1 MSIISQGF
9 LNSRIA
15 SMGFTFVPKGSGKGI
30 GAFTSLDGIEIF
42 LDATNVDSYP
52 GTGNT
57 WYDLSG
63 KGRHA
68 TLNNGTAFVG
78 SGNTAY
84 FLFDGTDDSA
94 STGGTN
100 FPLYSF
106 EIVFKNHRRTIPNT
120 VMNPYY
126 SIFGMSLDGFD
137 SPGLNI
143 GEWTG
148 SDTDETLSL
157 WWKWPTNGNVNT
169 YIRDNVDAVFNH
181 LICNW
186 NGSQYD
192 FYLNGTK
199 RTIYAGGSGG
209 DTPFMNAVYNISLG
223 KNIAFNYFFK
233 GNISLFKAWNKPL
246 TTNEITA
253 QYNARKSYLNYNPR
267 IDRSSLVCHY
277 DFSNSLSY
285 PGTGT
290 TVYDISGYDN
300 NGTLGGTYSYN
311 SSGDK
316 YVALTSGYINI
327 GNPTT
332 MSVSTGDFTVELW
345 AWVSSS
351 NGLYSKLFS
360 KGSWMTGTSYL
371 MGYTPTIGGAWMEL
385 YINSS
390 QVAGSPSNLT
400 ATFNTWR
407 HIIWRRQNGYWDL
420 YVSGTTSS
428 PIFYNASNLSNS
440 YNWVIGGNNG
450 FTELNNCR
458 IANFKLYQRAL
469 TNNEIQQS
477 YLEFQNKFYPALVTS
492 GLVFH
497 VDASN
502 AQSYPGSGTV
512 WYDISGNNYN
522 INLLNGPTYSGEYG
536 GAITFDGT
544 NDYGTARKLTTLEM
558 GNRSITIG
566 AWFRTTDSTGAIVTK
581 RGTGSGYQLYI
592 YTGGKLYA
600 DGYSTGTGVFSASA
614 INNNTIKYGVVVFDY
629 LNTTI
634 RLYVNGVADNTAS
647 LSSGGNDTSA
657 YFNIGRS
664 QQYTD
669 YFAGTIY
676 SIQVYN
682 RALSATEILNN
693 FNAGRGRFN
702 L

>member
-9 LNSRIA
+9 LNNRIA
-15 SMGFTFVPKGSGKGI
+15 SIGYTYILKGAGKGI
-30 GAFTSLDGIEIF
+30 GPYTSLDGIEIF

-84 FLFDGTDDSA
+84 FLFDGTNDSA

-100 FPLYSF
+100 FPFYSF
-106 EIVFKNHRRTIPNT
+106 EIVFKNHKRTIPNT
-120 VMNPYY
+120 DMNPFY
-126 SIFGMSLDGFD
+126 SIFGMSLDN
-137 SPGLNI
+137 SNAPSLNI

-148 SDTDETLSL
+148 ADANETLSL
-157 WWKWPTNGNVNT
+157 WWKYPTNGNVNT
-169 YIRDNVDAVFNH
+169 YIRDNVDSVSNH

-199 RTIYAGGSGG
+199 RTIYASGNGGH
-209 DTPFMNAVYNISLG
+209 TPFMDAIYNISLG
-223 KNIAFNYFFK
+223 KVIAFNYFFK

-246 TTNEITA
+246 LESEIIA
-253 QYNARKSYLNYNPR
+253 QYNTKKSYLNFTPR
-267 IDRSSLVCHY
+267 TDRTSLVCHY
-277 DFSNSLSY
+277 DFSNTSSY
-285 PGTGT
+285 PGSGV

-300 NGTLGGTYSYN
+300 NGTLGGTFTYN

-345 AWVSSS
+345 AWVNSS

-371 MGYTPTIGGAWMEL
+371 MGYTPTVGGAWMEL
-385 YINSS
+385 YINSN
-390 QVAGSPSNLT
+390 VAGSVINNT
-400 ATFNTWR
+400 ASFNTWR
-407 HIIWRRQNGYWDL
+407 HIIWRRQNGYWDI
-420 YVSGTTSS
+420 YVSGTTTT
-428 PIFYNASNLSNS
+428 PFYNSSDLSNS

-458 IANFKLYQRAL
+458 IAHFKLYQRAL
-469 TNNEIQQS
+469 TNAEIQQS
-477 YLEFQNKFYPALVTS
+477 YLEFQNKFYPAMVTS
-492 GLVFH
+492 GLVFN

-502 AQSYPGSGTV
+502 SQSYPGSGTV

-522 INLLNGPTYSGEYG
+522 INLLNGPVYSGEYG

-544 NDYGTARKLTTLEM
+544 NDYGTARNLTTLEM

-566 AWFRTTDSTGAIVTK
+566 AWFRTSDTNGAIVTK

-592 YTGGKLYA
+592 YTGKLYG
-600 DGYSTGTGVFSASA
+600 DGYSTSTGVFSAST
-614 INNNTIKYGVVVFDY
+614 INNNTIRYGVIVFDY

-634 RLYVNGVADNTAS
+634 KLVCCKLFQRRNLCIVVILLY
-647 LSSGGNDTSA
+647 
-657 YFNIGRS
+657 
-664 QQYTD
+664 
-669 YFAGTIY
+669 
-676 SIQVYN
+676 
-682 RALSATEILNN
+682 
-693 FNAGRGRFN
+693 
-702 L
+702 

>member
-9 LNSRIA
+9 LNNRIA
-15 SMGFTFVPKGSGKGI
+15 SMGFTFIPKGSGKGI
-30 GAFTSLDGIEIF
+30 GPYTSLDGIEIF
-42 LDATNVDSYP
+42 LDATNIDSYP

-100 FPLYSF
+100 FPFYSF
-106 EIVFKNHRRTIPNT
+106 EIVFKNHKRTIPNT
-120 VMNPYY
+120 DMNPFY
-126 SIFGMSLDGFD
+126 SIFGMSLDN
-137 SPGLNI
+137 SNAPSLNI

-148 SDTDETLSL
+148 ADANETLSL
-157 WWKWPTNGNVNT
+157 WWKYPTNGNVNT
-169 YIRDNVDAVFNH
+169 YIRDNVDSVSNH

-199 RTIYAGGSGG
+199 RTIYASGNGGH
-209 DTPFMNAVYNISLG
+209 TPFMDAIYNISLG
-223 KNIAFNYFFK
+223 KVIAFNYFFK

-246 TTNEITA
+246 LESEIVS
-253 QYNARKSYLNYNPR
+253 QYNTKKSYLNFAPR
-267 IDRSSLVCHY
+267 TDRTSLVCHY

-285 PGTGT
+285 SGSGS

-300 NGTLGGTYSYN
+300 NGTLGGTFTYN

-316 YVALTSGYINI
+316 YISLSYGYINI

-332 MSVSTGDFTVELW
+332 MSVSTGDFTAELW
-345 AWVSSS
+345 VWVNSS
-351 NGLYSKLFS
+351 NNSYAKLFS
-360 KGSWMTGTSYL
+360 KGSYATGTSYL
-371 MGYTPTIGGAWMEL
+371 IQYSAQSTGPYLEL
-385 YINSS
+385 YVNNAY
-390 QVAGSPSNLT
+390 VPGSPLKAES
-400 ATFNTWR
+400 FNTWR
-407 HIIWRRQNGYWDL
+407 HLVIRRQNGYWDI
-420 YVSGTTSS
+420 YSQGTTAT
-428 PIFYNASNLSNS
+428 PIFYNASDLSNS

-469 TNNEIQQS
+469 TNAEIQQS
-477 YLEFQNKFYPALVTS
+477 YLEFQNKFYPAMVTS
-492 GLVFH
+492 GLVFN

-502 AQSYPGSGTV
+502 SQSYPGSGTV

-522 INLLNGPTYSGEYG
+522 INLLNGPVYSGEYG
-536 GAITFDGT
+536 GALTFDGT
-544 NDYGTARKLTTLEM
+544 NDYGTTRSLTQLEM

-566 AWFRTTDSTGAIVTK
+566 AWFRTTDGVGAIVTK

-592 YTGGKLYA
+592 YTGKLYG
-600 DGYSTGTGVFSASA
+600 DGYSTSTGVFSAST
-614 INNNTIKYGVVVFDY
+614 INNNTIRYGVIVFDY
-629 LNTTI
+629 INTTI

-647 LSSGGNDTSA
+647 LAAGGNDTNA
-657 YFNIGRS
+657 YFNIARS

-669 YFAGTIY
+669 FFAGTIY

>member
-9 LNSRIA
+9 LNNRIA
-15 SMGFTFVPKGSGKGI
+15 SIGYTYILKGAGKGI
-30 GAFTSLDGIEIF
+30 GPYTSLDGIEIF
-42 LDATNVDSYP
+42 LDATNTDSYP

-78 SGNTAY
+78 LGNTAY
-84 FLFDGTDDSA
+84 FLFDGTNDSA

-100 FPLYSF
+100 FPFYSF
-106 EIVFKNHRRTIPNT
+106 EIVFKNHKRTISNT
-120 VMNPYY
+120 DMNPFY
-126 SIFGMSLDGFD
+126 SIFGMSLDG
-137 SPGLNI
+137 SSAPSLNI

-148 SDTDETLSL
+148 ADAGETLSL
-157 WWKWPTNGNVNT
+157 WWKYPTNGNVNT
-169 YIRDNVDAVFNH
+169 YITDNVDSVFNH
-181 LICNW
+181 LIVNW

-199 RTIYAGGSGG
+199 RTIYASGNGGH
-209 DTPFMNAVYNISLG
+209 TPFMDAIYNISLG
-223 KNIAFNYFFK
+223 KVIAFNYFFK

-246 TTNEITA
+246 LASEITA
-253 QYNARKSYLNYNPR
+253 QYNTKKSYLNFAPR
-267 IDRSSLVCHY
+267 TDRTSLVCHY
-277 DFSNSLSY
+277 DFSNTLSY
-285 PGTGT
+285 PGSGA

-300 NGTLGGTYSYN
+300 NGTLGGTYTYN

-332 MSVSTGDFTVELW
+332 MSVSTEDFTVELW
-345 AWVSSS
+345 AWVNSS

-371 MGYTPTIGGAWMEL
+371 MGYTPTVGGAWMEL

-390 QVAGSPSNLT
+390 QIAGTPINLS
-400 ATFNTWR
+400 ASFNTWR
-407 HIIWRRQNGYWDL
+407 HIIWRRQNGYWDI
-420 YVSGTTSS
+420 YVSGTTTT
-428 PIFYNASNLSNS
+428 PFYNATDLSNS

-469 TNNEIQQS
+469 SNYEIQQS
-477 YLEFQNKFYPALVTS
+477 FSEFKNRFYPAVTTL
-492 GLVFH
+492 GLAFH

-502 AQSYPGSGTV
+502 PQSYPGSGTV

-522 INLLNGPTYSGEYG
+522 INLLNGPVYSAEYG

-544 NDYGTARKLTTLEM
+544 NDYGTARNLTTLEM

-566 AWFRTTDSTGAIVTK
+566 AWFRTTDGAGAIATK

-592 YTGGKLYA
+592 YSSGKLYA
-600 DGYSTGTGVFSASA
+600 DGYSTSTGVNSASA
-614 INNNTIKYGVVVFDY
+614 INNNTVKYGVVVFDY

-647 LSSGGNDTSA
+647 LASGGNDTSA
-657 YFNIGRS
+657 YFNIARS

-669 YFAGTIY
+669 FFAGTIY

>member
-9 LNSRIA
+9 LNNRIA
-15 SMGFTFVPKGSGKGI
+15 SMGFTFIPKGSGKGI
-30 GAFTSLDGIEIF
+30 GPYTSLDGIEIF

-100 FPLYSF
+100 FPFYSF
-106 EIVFKNHRRTIPNT
+106 EIVFKNHKRTIPNT
-120 VMNPYY
+120 DMNPFY
-126 SIFGMSLDGFD
+126 SIFGMSLDN
-137 SPGLNI
+137 SNAPSLNI

-148 SDTDETLSL
+148 ADANETLSL
-157 WWKWPTNGNVNT
+157 WWKYPTNGNVNT
-169 YIRDNVDAVFNH
+169 YIRDNVDSVSNH

-199 RTIYAGGSGG
+199 RTIYASGSGG
-209 DTPFMNAVYNISLG
+209 HTPFMDAIYNISLG
-223 KNIAFNYFFK
+223 KVIAFNYFFK

-246 TTNEITA
+246 LESEIVA
-253 QYNARKSYLNYNPR
+253 QYNTKKSYLNFAPR
-267 IDRSSLVCHY
+267 TDRTSLVCHY
-277 DFSNSLSY
+277 DFSNTISY
-285 PGTGT
+285 SGSGV

-300 NGTLGGTYSYN
+300 NGTLGGTFTYN

-316 YVALTSGYINI
+316 YVALTSGYVNI

-345 AWVSSS
+345 AWVNSS

-371 MGYTPTIGGAWMEL
+371 MGYTPTVGGAWMEL
-385 YINSS
+385 YINSN
-390 QVAGSPSNLT
+390 VAGSVINNT

-407 HIIWRRQNGYWDL
+407 HIIWRRQNGYWDI
-420 YVSGTTSS
+420 YVSGTTTT
-428 PIFYNASNLSNS
+428 PFYNASDLSNS

-458 IANFKLYQRAL
+458 IAHFKLYQRAL
-469 TNNEIQQS
+469 TNAEIQQS
-477 YLEFQNKFYPALVTS
+477 YLEFQNKFYPAMVTS
-492 GLVFH
+492 GLVFN

-502 AQSYPGSGTV
+502 SQSYPGSGTV

-522 INLLNGPTYSGEYG
+522 INLLNGPVYSGEYG
-536 GAITFDGT
+536 GALTFDGT
-544 NDYGTARKLTTLEM
+544 NDYGTARNLTTLEM

-566 AWFRTTDSTGAIVTK
+566 AWFRTTDTNGAIVTK

-592 YTGGKLYA
+592 YTGKLYG
-600 DGYSTGTGVFSASA
+600 DGYSTSTGVFSAST
-614 INNNTIKYGVVVFDY
+614 INNNTIRYGVIVFDY

-657 YFNIGRS
+657 YFNIARS

-669 YFAGTIY
+669 FFAGTIY

>member
-9 LNSRIA
+9 LNNRIA
-15 SMGFTFVPKGSGKGI
+15 SMGFTFIPKGSGKGI
-30 GAFTSLDGIEIF
+30 GPYTSLDGIEIF

-100 FPLYSF
+100 FPFYSF
-106 EIVFKNHRRTIPNT
+106 EIVFKNYRRIIPN
-120 VMNPYY
+120 VEMAANYY
-126 SIFGMSLDGFD
+126 SVFGMSLDGYN
-137 SPGLNI
+137 SPGLNV
-143 GEWTG
+143 GEWTAVD
-148 SDTDETLSL
+148 SNETLSL
-157 WWKWPTNGNVNT
+157 WWKYPLNDRVNT
-169 YIRDNVDAVFNH
+169 YIRDNVDSVSNH

-199 RTIYAGGSGG
+199 RTIYASGSGG
-209 DTPFMNAVYNISLG
+209 HTPLMDAIYNISLG

-246 TTNEITA
+246 LESEIVA
-253 QYNARKSYLNYNPR
+253 QYNTKKSYLNFAPR
-267 IDRSSLVCHY
+267 TDRTSLVCHY
-277 DFSNSLSY
+277 DFSNTISY
-285 PGTGT
+285 SGSGV

-300 NGTLGGTYSYN
+300 NGTLGGTFTYN

-345 AWVSSS
+345 AWVNSS

-371 MGYTPTIGGAWMEL
+371 MGYTPTVGGAWMEL
-385 YINSS
+385 YINSN
-390 QVAGSPSNLT
+390 VAGSVINNT

-407 HIIWRRQNGYWDL
+407 HIIWRRQNGYWDI
-420 YVSGTTSS
+420 YVSGTTTT
-428 PIFYNASNLSNS
+428 PFYNASDLSNS

-469 TNNEIQQS
+469 TNAEIQQS
-477 YLEFQNKFYPALVTS
+477 FLEFQNKFYPAMVTS
-492 GLVFH
+492 GLVFN

-502 AQSYPGSGTV
+502 SQSYPGSGTV

-522 INLLNGPTYSGEYG
+522 INLLNGPVYSGEYG

-544 NDYGTARKLTTLEM
+544 NDYGTARNLTTLEM

-566 AWFRTTDSTGAIVTK
+566 VWFRTTTSRGALVTK

-592 YTGGKLYA
+592 NTPGKLYA
-600 DGYSTGTGVFSASA
+600 DGYSTATGVFSASA
-614 INNNTIKYGVVVFDY
+614 INNNSIKYGVVVFDY

-634 RLYVNGVADNTAS
+634 RLYVNGVADNTTS

-657 YFNIGRS
+657 YFNIAKS

-669 YFAGTIY
+669 YFSGTIY

>member
-9 LNSRIA
+9 LNNRIA
-15 SMGFTFVPKGSGKGI
+15 SIGYTYILKGAGKGV
-30 GAFTSLDGIEIF
+30 GPYASLDGIEIF
-42 LDATNVDSYP
+42 LDATNTDSYP

-106 EIVFKNHRRTIPNT
+106 EIVFKNYRRIIPNVEMT
-120 VMNPYY
+120 NPYY
-126 SIFGMSLDGFD
+126 SVFGMSLDGYN
-137 SPGLNI
+137 SPGLNV
-143 GEWTG
+143 GEWTAQ
-148 SDTDETLSL
+148 DANETLSL
-157 WWKWPTNGNVNT
+157 WWKYPVNDRVNT
-169 YIRDNVDAVFNH
+169 YIRDNVDSVPNH

-199 RTIYAGGSGG
+199 RTIYASGSGG
-209 DTPFMNAVYNISLG
+209 HTPFMDAIYNISLG
-223 KNIAFNYFFK
+223 KVIAFNYFFK

-246 TTNEITA
+246 LESEIIA
-253 QYNARKSYLNYNPR
+253 QYNTKKSYLNFTPR
-267 IDRSSLVCHY
+267 TDRTSLVCHY
-277 DFSNSLSY
+277 DFSNTLSY
-285 PGTGT
+285 PGSGA

-300 NGTLGGTYSYN
+300 NGTLGGTFTYN

-345 AWVSSS
+345 AWVNSS

-371 MGYTPTIGGAWMEL
+371 MGYTPTVGGAWMEL
-385 YINSS
+385 YINSN
-390 QVAGSPSNLT
+390 VAGSVINNT
-400 ATFNTWR
+400 ASFNTWR
-407 HIIWRRQNGYWDL
+407 HIIWRRQNGYWDI
-420 YVSGTTSS
+420 YVSGTTTT
-428 PIFYNASNLSNS
+428 PFYNASDLSNS

-458 IANFKLYQRAL
+458 IAHFKLYQRAL
-469 TNNEIQQS
+469 TNAEIQQS
-477 YLEFQNKFYPALVTS
+477 YIEFQNKFYPAMPTL
-492 GLVFH
+492 GLAFH

-502 AQSYPGSGTV
+502 YQSYPRSGTV

-522 INLLNGPTYSGEYG
+522 INLLNGPVYSGEYG
-536 GAITFDGT
+536 GALTFDGT
-544 NDYGTARKLTTLEM
+544 NDYGTTRSLTQLEM
-558 GNRSITIG
+558 GNRSCTIG
-566 AWFRTTDSTGAIVTK
+566 AWFRTTATTGAIVTK
-581 RGTGSGYQLYI
+581 RGPGSGYEHYI
-592 YTGGKLYA
+592 YSGGKLYA
-600 DGYSTGTGVFSASA
+600 DGYGTPTGVSSVSA
-614 INNNTIKYGVVVFDY
+614 INNNTVKYGVVVFDY
-629 LNTTI
+629 ANLTI
-634 RLYVNGVADNTAS
+634 RLYINGVADNTTP
-647 LSSGGNDTSA
+647 LTTGGNDTSA
-657 YFNIGRS
+657 YFNIARS

-669 YFAGTIY
+669 FFAGTIY

>member
-9 LNSRIA
+9 LNNRIA
-15 SMGFTFVPKGSGKGI
+15 SIGYTYILRGPGKGI
-30 GAFTSLDGIEIF
+30 GPYSNLDGLEIF
-42 LDATNVDSYP
+42 LDATNTDSYS
-52 GTGNT
+52 GSGNT

-100 FPLYSF
+100 FPFYSF
-106 EIVFKNHRRTIPNT
+106 EIVFKNYRRIIPN
-120 VMNPYY
+120 VEMAANYY
-126 SIFGMSLDGFD
+126 SVFGMSLDGYN
-137 SPGLNI
+137 SPGLNV
-143 GEWTG
+143 GEWTAQ
-148 SDTDETLSL
+148 DTNETLSL
-157 WWKWPTNGNVNT
+157 WWKYPVNDRVNT
-169 YIRDNVDAVFNH
+169 YIRDNVDSVSNH

-199 RTIYAGGSGG
+199 RTIYASGSGG
-209 DTPFMNAVYNISLG
+209 HTPLMDAIYNISLG

-246 TTNEITA
+246 LESEIVA
-253 QYNARKSYLNYNPR
+253 QYNTKKSYLNFAPR
-267 IDRSSLVCHY
+267 TDRTSLVCHY
-277 DFSNSLSY
+277 DFSNTLSY
-285 PGTGT
+285 SGSGV

-300 NGTLGGTYSYN
+300 NGTLGGTYTYN

-345 AWVSSS
+345 AWVNSS
-351 NGLYSKLFS
+351 NGLYSKLVS

-371 MGYTPTIGGAWMEL
+371 MGYTPTVGGAWMEL
-385 YINSS
+385 YVDSNI
-390 QVAGSPSNLT
+390 AGSVINNT

-407 HIIWRRQNGYWDL
+407 HIIWRRQNGYWDI
-420 YVSGTTSS
+420 YVSGTTTT
-428 PIFYNASNLSNS
+428 PFYNASNLSNS
-440 YNWVIGGNNG
+440 FNWVIGGNHG
-450 FTELNNCR
+450 LTELNNCR
-458 IANFKLYQRAL
+458 IALFKLYQRAL
-469 TNNEIQQS
+469 SNNEIQQS
-477 YLEFQNKFYPALVTS
+477 YLEFQNKFYPQLVKS
-492 GLVFH
+492 GLTFL

-502 AQSYPGSGTV
+502 PESYPGSGTV
-512 WYDISGNNYN
+512 WYDISGKNYN

-536 GAITFDGT
+536 GAIVFDGT
-544 NDYGTARKLTTLEM
+544 NDYGITRSLTQLEM
-558 GNRSITIG
+558 GNRSCTIG
-566 AWFRTTDSTGAIVTK
+566 AWFRTTDSTGAIATK
-581 RGTGSGYQLYI
+581 RGAGSGYQHYI
-592 YTGGKLYA
+592 YGGKLYA
-600 DGYSTGTGVFSASA
+600 DGYSTSTGVFSASA
-614 INNNTIKYGVVVFDY
+614 INNNTVKYGVVVFDY
-629 LNTTI
+629 PNSTI
-634 RLYVNGVADNTAS
+634 RLYINGVADNTAS

-657 YFNIGRS
+657 YFNIARS

-669 YFAGTIY
+669 HFAGTIY
-676 SIQVYN
+676 SVQVYN
-682 RALSATEILNN
+682 KALSATEILQN

>member
-9 LNSRIA
+9 LNNRIA
-15 SMGFTFVPKGSGKGI
+15 SIGYTYILKGAGKGI
-30 GAFTSLDGIEIF
+30 GPYTSLDGIEIF
-42 LDATNVDSYP
+42 LDATNTDSYP

-84 FLFDGTDDSA
+84 FLFDGTNDSA

-100 FPLYSF
+100 FPFYSF
-106 EIVFKNHRRTIPNT
+106 EIVFKNYRRIIPN
-120 VMNPYY
+120 VEMAANYY
-126 SIFGMSLDGFD
+126 SVFGMSLDGYN
-137 SPGLNI
+137 SPGLNV
-143 GEWTG
+143 GEWTAQ
-148 SDTDETLSL
+148 DTNETLSL
-157 WWKWPTNGNVNT
+157 WWKYPVNDRVNT
-169 YIRDNVDAVFNH
+169 YIRDNVDSVSNH

-199 RTIYAGGSGG
+199 RTIYASGSGG
-209 DTPFMNAVYNISLG
+209 HTPLMDAIYNISLG

-246 TTNEITA
+246 LESEIVA
-253 QYNARKSYLNYNPR
+253 QYNTKKSYLNFTPR
-267 IDRSSLVCHY
+267 TDRTSLVCHY
-277 DFSNSLSY
+277 DFSNTLSY
-285 PGTGT
+285 PGSGA

-300 NGTLGGTYSYN
+300 NGTLGGTYTYN

-316 YVALTSGYINI
+316 YISLSYGYINI

-332 MSVSTGDFTVELW
+332 MSVSTGDFTAELW
-345 AWVSSS
+345 VWVNSS
-351 NGLYSKLFS
+351 NSSYAKLFS
-360 KGSWMTGTSYL
+360 KGSWSTGTSYL
-371 MGYTPTIGGAWMEL
+371 IQYSAQSNGPYLEL
-385 YINSS
+385 YVNNNF
-390 QVAGSPSNLT
+390 VPDSPIKIESL
-400 ATFNTWR
+400 NTWR
-407 HIIWRRQNGYWDL
+407 HLIIRRQNGYWDI
-420 YVSGTTSS
+420 YSQGTSGT
-428 PIFYNASNLSNS
+428 PIFYNASDLTNS
-440 YNWVIGGNNG
+440 FNWVIGGNNG
-450 FTELNNCR
+450 FGELNNCR

-469 TNNEIQQS
+469 SNYEIQQS
-477 YLEFQNKFYPALVTS
+477 FSEFKNRFYPAVTTL
-492 GLVFH
+492 GLAFH

-502 AQSYPGSGTV
+502 PQSFPGSGTV

-522 INLLNGPTYSGEYG
+522 INLLNGPVYSAEYG
-536 GAITFDGT
+536 GALTFDGT
-544 NDYGTARKLTTLEM
+544 NDYGTTRNLTTLEM

-566 AWFRTTDSTGAIVTK
+566 AWFRTSDSTGAIVTK
-581 RGTGSGYQLYI
+581 RGTGSGYQHYI
-592 YTGGKLYA
+592 YGGKLYA
-600 DGYSTGTGVFSASA
+600 DGYSTSTGVFSAST
-614 INNNTIKYGVVVFDY
+614 INNNTIRYGVVVFDY

-647 LSSGGNDTSA
+647 LASGGNDTSA
-657 YFNIGRS
+657 YFNIARS

-669 YFAGTIY
+669 FFAGTIY

>member
-9 LNSRIA
+9 LNNRIA
-15 SMGFTFVPKGSGKGI
+15 SMGFTFIPKGSGKGI
-30 GAFTSLDGIEIF
+30 GPYTSLDGIEIF

-63 KGRHA
+63 KARHA

-100 FPLYSF
+100 FPFYSF
-106 EIVFKNHRRTIPNT
+106 EIVFKNHKRTIPNT
-120 VMNPYY
+120 DMNPFY
-126 SIFGMSLDGFD
+126 SIFGMSLDN
-137 SPGLNI
+137 SNAPSLNI

-148 SDTDETLSL
+148 ADANETLSL
-157 WWKWPTNGNVNT
+157 WWKYPTNGNVNT
-169 YIRDNVDAVFNH
+169 YIRDNVDSVSNH

-199 RTIYAGGSGG
+199 RTIYASGSGG
-209 DTPFMNAVYNISLG
+209 HTPFMDAIYNISLG
-223 KNIAFNYFFK
+223 KVIAFNYFFK

-246 TTNEITA
+246 LESEIVA
-253 QYNARKSYLNYNPR
+253 QYNTKKSYLNFAPR
-267 IDRSSLVCHY
+267 TDRTSLVCHY
-277 DFSNSLSY
+277 DFSNTISY
-285 PGTGT
+285 SGSGV

-300 NGTLGGTYSYN
+300 NGTLGGTFTYN

-345 AWVSSS
+345 AWVNSS

-371 MGYTPTIGGAWMEL
+371 MGYTPTLGGAWMEL
-385 YINSS
+385 YINSN
-390 QVAGSPSNLT
+390 VAGSVINNT

-407 HIIWRRQNGYWDL
+407 HIIWRRQNGYWDI
-420 YVSGTTSS
+420 YVSGTTTT
-428 PIFYNASNLSNS
+428 PFYNASDLSNS

-458 IANFKLYQRAL
+458 IAHFKLYQRAL
-469 TNNEIQQS
+469 TNAEIQQS
-477 YLEFQNKFYPALVTS
+477 YLEFQNKFYPAMVTS
-492 GLVFH
+492 GLVFN

-502 AQSYPGSGTV
+502 SQSYPGSGTV

-522 INLLNGPTYSGEYG
+522 INLLNGPVYSGEYG

-544 NDYGTARKLTTLEM
+544 NDYGTARNLTTLEM

-566 AWFRTTDSTGAIVTK
+566 AWFRTSDTNGAIVTK

-592 YTGGKLYA
+592 YTGKLYG
-600 DGYSTGTGVFSASA
+600 DGYSTSTGVFSAST
-614 INNNTIKYGVVVFDY
+614 INNNTIRYGVIVFDY

-657 YFNIGRS
+657 YFNIARS

-669 YFAGTIY
+669 FFAGTIY

>member
-9 LNSRIA
+9 LNNRIA
-15 SMGFTFVPKGSGKGI
+15 SIGYTYILRGPGKGI
-30 GAFTSLDGIEIF
+30 GPYSNLDGLEIF
-42 LDATNVDSYP
+42 LDATNTDSYS
-52 GTGNT
+52 GSGNT

-100 FPLYSF
+100 FPFYSF
-106 EIVFKNHRRTIPNT
+106 EIVFKNYRRIIPN
-120 VMNPYY
+120 VEMAANYY
-126 SIFGMSLDGFD
+126 SVFGMSLDGYN
-137 SPGLNI
+137 SPGLNV
-143 GEWTG
+143 GEWTAQ
-148 SDTDETLSL
+148 DTNETLSL
-157 WWKWPTNGNVNT
+157 WWKYPVNDRVNT
-169 YIRDNVDAVFNH
+169 YIRDNVDSVSNH

-199 RTIYAGGSGG
+199 RTIYASGSGG
-209 DTPFMNAVYNISLG
+209 HTPLMDAIYNISLG

-246 TTNEITA
+246 LESEIVA
-253 QYNARKSYLNYNPR
+253 QYNTKKSYLNFAPR
-267 IDRSSLVCHY
+267 TDRTSLVCHY
-277 DFSNSLSY
+277 DFSNTLSY
-285 PGTGT
+285 SGSGV

-300 NGTLGGTYSYN
+300 NGTLGGTYTYN

-345 AWVSSS
+345 AWVNSS
-351 NGLYSKLFS
+351 NGLYSKLVS

-371 MGYTPTIGGAWMEL
+371 MGYTPTVGGAWMEL
-385 YINSS
+385 YVDSNI
-390 QVAGSPSNLT
+390 AGSVINNT

-407 HIIWRRQNGYWDL
+407 HIIWRRQNGYWDI
-420 YVSGTTSS
+420 YVSGTTTT
-428 PIFYNASNLSNS
+428 PFYNASNLSNS
-440 YNWVIGGNNG
+440 FNWVIGGNHG
-450 FTELNNCR
+450 LTELNNCR
-458 IANFKLYQRAL
+458 IALFKLYQRAL
-469 TNNEIQQS
+469 SNNEIQQS
-477 YLEFQNKFYPALVTS
+477 YLEFQNKFYPQLVKS
-492 GLVFH
+492 GLTFL

-502 AQSYPGSGTV
+502 PESYPGSGTV
-512 WYDISGNNYN
+512 WYDISGKNYN

-536 GAITFDGT
+536 GAIVFDGT
-544 NDYGTARKLTTLEM
+544 NDYGITRSLTQLEM
-558 GNRSITIG
+558 GNRSCTIG
-566 AWFRTTDSTGAIVTK
+566 AWFRTTDSTGAIATK
-581 RGTGSGYQLYI
+581 RGAGSGYQHYI
-592 YTGGKLYA
+592 YGGKLYA
-600 DGYSTGTGVFSASA
+600 DGYSTSTGVFSASA
-614 INNNTIKYGVVVFDY
+614 INNNTVKYGVVVFDY
-629 LNTTI
+629 PNSTI
-634 RLYVNGVADNTAS
+634 RLYINGVADNTAS

-657 YFNIGRS
+657 YFNIARS

-669 YFAGTIY
+669 HFAGTIY
-676 SIQVYN
+676 SVQVYN
-682 RALSATEILNN
+682 KALSATEILQN
-693 FNAGRGRFN
+693 FNAGRGRFS